1 MVNANENK
9 KYFRHNIML
18 CRTICKDRN
27 IIALIEGTG
36 QFFTTATQHKQR
48 RYDDKNIDQWD
59 ALQVIQ
65 HNNYENV
72 AGSVWLSL
80 FMSGTEKC
88 YTTHAP

>member
-1 MVNANENK
+1 M
-9 KYFRHNIML
+9 
-18 CRTICKDRN
+18 
-27 IIALIEGTG
+27 IEGTG

-72 AGSVWLSL
+72 AGSV
-80 FMSGTEKC
+80 
-88 YTTHAP
+88 